1 MQQIRIIGVVSFETE
16 AEAQVVADAVAD
28 VLGPVNGVVETAPW
42 TKDLSAKRKAEWA
55 AERAAAAAAKALAD
69 RSDVERV
76 YVALDADVALDRD
89 TKDKVRA
96 LILAATGK
104 TAAVAER
111 I

>member
-1 MQQIRIIGVVSFETE
+1 MQTVRIIGVASFPDQ
-16 AEAQVVADAVAD
+16 AAAQAAVDAVAD
-28 VLGPVNGVVETAPW
+28 VLRPVEGTVETAPF
-42 TKDLSAKRKAEWA
+42 TFDLAAKRKAEWE
-55 AERAAAAAAKALAD
+55 AEREAAAAAKALAD

-96 LILAATGK
+96 IILAATGK
-104 TAAVAER
+104 TTAVAER